1 MSSKA
6 RRRLRVA
13 AWIGL
18 LAALG
23 LLLAALP
30 VTDWIESLRGAFD
43 ALGVGGMA
51 LYALGFGLASTLL
64 VPAAP
69 LQIGAGLLFGL
80 GPGVAV
86 ALAGGWMA
94 IALAFIAGRHLA
106 RDRVQ
111 ALLDDRPWT
120 RAIEEVI
127 SEGDWK
133 TVALLRL
140 SPLLPFSLHNHVYGL
155 TRIPF
160 WRYWPAACLAVAPG
174 TVMWAYTGYLGAAA
188 SASVGDGDASIWKWV
203 LRGVGLAATIAVTVL
218 LARRAKA
225 KLDDTDAMQAVDE
238 ADDDDAAPSSAEV
251 WAWVAAAVVL
261 LAVGV
266 LGQVFSERLAD
277 WLS

>member
-1 MSSKA
+1 MSAKA

-30 VTDWIESLRGAFD
+30 VTDWIESLRGAFET
-43 ALGVGGMA
+43 LGIGGMV
-51 LYALGFGLASTLL
+51 LYALGYGLASTLL

-80 GPGVAV
+80 GPGIAV
-86 ALAGGWMA
+86 GLAGGWLA
-94 IALAFIAGRHLA
+94 IGLAFIAGRHLA

-111 ALLDDRPWT
+111 SLLDGRPWT

-188 SASVGDGDASIWKWV
+188 SASLGEGDASIGKWA
-203 LRGVGLAATIAVTVL
+203 LRAVGLAATIAVTVL

-225 KLDDTDAMQAVDE
+225 KLDDTDAMQAAAE
-238 ADDDDAAPSSAEV
+238 ESDDDAPSAAQV

-261 LAVGV
+261 LAGGV